1 MCARAAQADTHEERT
16 RRETL
21 DDISLISYYFNV
33 LASYASYYWAYYRD
47 SFRDYPYEVQT
58 AIVIIQWSSIAVVF
72 LIALGRRS

>member
-1 MCARAAQADTHEERT
+1 MCPRRAGRHT

-58 AIVIIQWSSIAVVF
+58 AIVIIQWSRNAGG
-72 LIALGRRS
+72 ALRRGHRLRV